1 MKSLHAKD
9 PKRYAI
15 EALCRLFGK
24 SKQAYHKYDEDKALA
39 KAARVDF
46 AIQFV
51 HATREED
58 HGIGGQL
65 LYVMYKKELG
75 PTGDSLGRDVFYRI
89 LDEYGLKLRQKLRG
103 TRTTDSTHGLP
114 TYPNLVKDFIPNGSN
129 QLWVSDIT
137 YIRIWLDE
145 HTYVFCYL
153 SLILDAYSEEIV
165 GWSVGPDLST
175 KYPLEALKMALKR
188 LDGVPSE
195 DIYLIHHADRGVQYA
210 SAEYVKILLEH
221 NININSLQSQ
231 VFISPNAI
239 SANNGLT
246 DLYID
251 KNIEDQN
258 WTSVSSIITDGWQSK
273 IEMESIKVNAIT
285 LDKAIENCYKSPDI
299 IKIDVE
305 GAEYKIIEK
314 SKLIN
319 QATYL
324 IIELQPIAKRSRQ
337 ESIKKIRRILSKKGF
352 LIEDVRLDD
361 EELSVIIAKII
372 S

>member
-1 MKSLHAKD
+1 MRSLHAKD

-89 LDEYGLKLRQKLRG
+89 LDEYGLKLRLKLRG

-195 DIYLIHHADRGVQYA
+195 DIHLIHHSDRGVQYA
-210 SAEYVKILLEH
+210 SAEYVKMLLEH
-221 NININSLQSQ
+221 NITISMTETGNPKDNPQAERINNTMKNELLK
-231 VFISPNAI
+231 
-239 SANNGLT
+239 GL
-246 DLYID
+246 
-251 KNIEDQN
+251 KFH
-258 WTSVSSIITDGWQSK
+258 SIA
-273 IEMESIKVNAIT
+273 EVVAAIT
-285 LDKAIENCYKSPDI
+285 KAVNFYNNRRPHMSLGYITPVEAVQCTGELDKRWYSYREAAIKRAKDEQNQESAVNPENCLPLLS
-299 IKIDVE
+299 
-305 GAEYKIIEK
+305 
-314 SKLIN
+314 
-319 QATYL
+319 
-324 IIELQPIAKRSRQ
+324 QPLTEIRTRQ
-337 ESIKKIRRILSKKGF
+337 ST
-352 LIEDVRLDD
+352 
-361 EELSVIIAKII
+361 
-372 S
+372 